1 MNSSHKPQIIDLILD
16 DLQQAYQGAMHAA
29 DQAHS
34 AATDD
39 QSVAETQYDTLAIE
53 AAYLAHGQSQRVA
66 ECLADINAYDQLKAT
81 LPKSLDEIV
90 LGCLVHLLDEDEK
103 EKWIF
108 FGPAAGGIKLKLD
121 NHEVVVV
128 TPSSPIGEAL
138 LGLTLGEEAEVHI
151 GGRVVFYEVEAIY

>member
-1 MNSSHKPQIIDLILD
+1 MNSSHKLQIIDLILD

-66 ECLADINAYDQLKAT
+66 ECLADINAYDQLKT
-81 LPKSLDEIV
+81 SLPKALDEVV
-90 LGCLVHLLDEDEK
+90 LGCLLHLLDEDDN

-108 FGPAAGGIKLKLD
+108 FGPAAGGIKLKLE

-128 TPSSPIGEAL
+128 TPSSPLGEAL

-151 GGRVVFYEVEAIY
+151 GGKVVFYEVDGIY

>member
-1 MNSSHKPQIIDLILD
+1 MNATLKPQIIDLILA
-16 DLQQAYQGAMHAA
+16 DLQQAYQSALHAA

-66 ECLADINAYDQLKAT
+66 ECLADINAYEQLKSA
-81 LPKSLDEIV
+81 LPQASQEIV
-90 LGCLVHLLDEDEK
+90 LGCLVHILDENDN

-108 FGPAAGGIKLKLD
+108 FGPTAGGIKVLVE

-128 TPSSPIGEAL
+128 TPTSPLGEAL
-138 LGLTLGEEAEVHI
+138 LGLMAEEDAEVHL
-151 GGRVVFYEVEAIY
+151 GDKVVFYEIDAIY

>member
-1 MNSSHKPQIIDLILD
+1 MNSSLKPQIIDLILD

-66 ECLADINAYDQLKAT
+66 ECLSDLNAYKQLKAA
-81 LPKSLDEIV
+81 LPPSLHEVV
-90 LGCLVHLLDEDEK
+90 LGCLVHIIDEDDNG
-103 EKWIF
+103 KWVF
-108 FGPAAGGIKLKLD
+108 FGPTAGGIKVSLEQY
-121 NHEVVVV
+121 EVVVV
-128 TPSSPIGEAL
+128 TPTSPLGEAL
-138 LGLTLGEEAEVHI
+138 LGLGVGEEAEVHL
-151 GGRVVFYEVEAIY
+151 GGKVVFYEVDVIY